1 MYEFLDFLPTNKCLL
16 SLSISNNQLDA
27 KIGEILKDKM
37 QENTTLIDMD
47 FSMNNFSMADS
58 QEL

>member
-1 MYEFLDFLPTNKCLL
+1 MYEFLDFLPTNKTLL
-16 SLSISNNQLDA
+16 SLSIANNQLDA

-37 QENTTLIDMD
+37 QENTTLIDLD

-58 QEL
+58 

>member
-1 MYEFLDFLPTNKCLL
+1 MYEFLDFLPINKCLL
-16 SLSISNNQLDA
+16 SLSIANNQLDA
-27 KIGEILKDKM
+27 KIGEILKDKL

-58 QEL
+58 